1 MAVPETTTRA
11 SQLATHK
18 RLIQMDV
25 VRITNLN
32 ASVLCTV
39 ANIAVLSIFSTKCD
53 VFSLHVHFTYPF
65 ICCQAANSIFF
76 FLYLHYKSIILAAN
90 KQSAHVT
97 VVICSLVPSRIP
109 SLTSLALWL
118 MVKGRDGRHSTYEVW

>member
-1 MAVPETTTRA
+1 
-11 SQLATHK
+11 
-18 RLIQMDV
+18 MDV

-53 VFSLHVHFTYPF
+53 YFHSMYISHIPLFVAKQLTLF
-65 ICCQAANSIFF
+65 FF
-76 FLYLHYKSIILAAN
+76 FLYLHYKSITLAAN

-109 SLTSLALWL
+109 SLTSLYGLW
-118 MVKGRDGRHSTYEVW
+118 